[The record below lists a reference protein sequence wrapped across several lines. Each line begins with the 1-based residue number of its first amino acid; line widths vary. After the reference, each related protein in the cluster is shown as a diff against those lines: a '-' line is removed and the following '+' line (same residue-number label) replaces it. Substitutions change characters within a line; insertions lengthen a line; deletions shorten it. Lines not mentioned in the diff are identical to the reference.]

1 MNRWTLAQSRCQ
13 NIVQPPHTRRGPAF
27 FGADFSRTCVRFP
40 GQVYRSRYCTPAT
53 WNLYLAQLKT
63 NTALGGYSLVA
74 LLYQPW
80 PESCGRAQRN
90 CLHVLL
96 PLRTRCVAHR
106 FFCLSRVTEVL
117 SQSGRRGGVS
127 ITNTKCFSIKTYL
140 GVLDGK
146 ADLSV
151 ETCIKPNTIVPAFP
165 LSSSTTTS
173 SAPQPQPLAQPQP
186 RRAPLA
192 AAADSPPPRHVGSRH
207 W

>member
-1 MNRWTLAQSRCQ
+1 MPARRSRPRAPTFPTPPAAAQPPHSSVLPAGTPAAARCARLLGEYCGQHALRDVRPLLVAASTERGGALEPLDTSWTLAQSRCQ

-96 PLRTRCVAHR
+96 PLRTRCVAHH
-106 FFCLSRVTEVL
+106 FFLSPVCRRRDDRA
-117 SQSGRRGGVS
+117 SGPVAEG
-127 ITNTKCFSIKTYL
+127 
-140 GVLDGK
+140 
-146 ADLSV
+146 
-151 ETCIKPNTIVPAFP
+151 
-165 LSSSTTTS
+165 
-173 SAPQPQPLAQPQP
+173 
-186 RRAPLA
+186 
-192 AAADSPPPRHVGSRH
+192 
-207 W
+207 